1 MLENSGLMKA
11 GPGQKEWEP
20 ATGKTVKFSDVHG
33 IDEAKEVRVGYGQF
47 SVKIFTNVLSDNI
60 RISRKSLNS

>member
-1 MLENSGLMKA
+1 MKA

-33 IDEAKEVRVGYGQF
+33 IDEAKEVCVGFGQF
-47 SVKIFTNVLSDNI
+47 LERVLTMSCSTLSG
-60 RISRKSLNS
+60 SRGNR